1 MGLGNFWASVIAVL
15 ITLCLVALGV
25 LGLVKGVSFFF
36 GTKGGE
42 TNKGCDFRSW
52 EVIAEPIN
60 GEGLVK
66 LWSDDDF
73 YVELPFSE
81 GDTVT
86 RFFDDR
92 EWNVIIE
99 KAESVGTNM
108 DKHKFKVISIKKNCF

>member
-1 MGLGNFWASVIAVL
+1 MGLGNFWASIIAVV
-15 ITLCLVALGV
+15 ITLCLVVLGF

-36 GTKGGE
+36 DSKGSK

-52 EVIAEPIN
+52 EVIAKPIN
-60 GEGLVK
+60 GKGLVK

-86 RFFDDR
+86 RFFDDNG
-92 EWNVIIE
+92 WNELIE
-99 KAESVGTNM
+99 DAECIGINT
-108 DKHKFKVISIKKNCF
+108 DRYKFKVISIKKNCW